1 MFEEKR
7 LKSSDKLEINDNK
20 NFGWKVKEEVFEGSG
35 KKKVSYCVL
44 ERDKNHH
51 NYLTYVRLEKEY
63 YKCKDNI
70 KEYQGANE
78 IVAMLLFLFLI
89 IPGVIYVSKK
99 KKERIAIEENNK
111 KMKAEMARIIQE
123 AEQFRR

>member
-70 KEYQGANE
+70 KEYQGVNE
-78 IVAMLLFLFLI
+78 IVAMLLFLLLI